1 MTLQTD
7 LLRPFDLRLVSQGDE
22 VCDTRGRKLTLD
34 GATELIAQSGTDAV
48 RMLPEMWLNNKPV
61 YWDDTIQ
68 AIDCFG
74 AKGVCSYGEA
84 RTFGHLPIAWPEP
97 KPQQVVEVYVD
108 GQLAGADSIPANAV
122 LQFWDLH
129 YSIKE

>member
-34 GATELIAQSGTDAV
+34 GATEMIAQNGTDAV

-61 YWDDTIQ
+61 YWDSIVRCMERAAPWDYESIVALGWT
-68 AIDCFG
+68 
-74 AKGVCSYGEA
+74 
-84 RTFGHLPIAWPEP
+84 PIAWPEP
-97 KPQQVVEVYVD
+97 KSQQVVEVYVD
-108 GQLAGADSIPANAV
+108 GQLAGADLIPSNAV